1 MRTIKCETC
10 FLKHVIRAPKAGVIE
25 QVLYSEGQA
34 VNRHA
39 QLVQF
44 QEQQEQTPGDEEEQE
59 PEAE

>member
-1 MRTIKCETC
+1 
-10 FLKHVIRAPKAGVIE
+10 VIG
-25 QVLYSEGQA
+25 QVLYFEGQA

-44 QEQQEQTPGDEEEQE
+44 QEAGQDQGSGDEDEQE

>member
-1 MRTIKCETC
+1 MI
-10 FLKHVIRAPKAGVIE
+10 G

-39 QLVQF
+39 QLLQF
-44 QEQQEQTPGDEEEQE
+44 QGAGQDQGSGDEDERE